1 MHRTLLLAEQLIAR
15 PSVTPL
21 DGDCQKL
28 IAERLTP
35 LGFVCETVESGPA
48 DFRVVNLWAKRSG
61 GIKTQ
66 TVRPELVQGFRQA
79 QPERSL
85 SQSEPKLNSKLL
97 IFAGHTDVVPTGPLE
112 QWTSNPFVPS
122 HRDGKLYGR
131 GASDMKTSIAA
142 FVVAVEEFLKANPNP
157 ALSLAFLL
165 TSDEEGPS
173 VDGTV
178 IMCDWLTKRGE
189 KLDYCIV
196 GEPTSVEKTGDMI
209 KNGRRGTMS
218 GKLTVKGVQGHI
230 AYPHLAENPI
240 HKFAPAMAA
249 LVSTE
254 WDKGN
259 EYFPATT
266 WQISNIH
273 GGTGASNVIPG
284 HAVIDFNFRFSTE
297 STPESLQKRLVDVL
311 VSTGLQ
317 PEKDFDLQW
326 TVGGLPFLTRP
337 GELVHAV
344 QTAIRA
350 ETGLETQLSTTGGT
364 SDGRFIAK
372 ICEQVIECGPPNAT
386 IHKIDEHI
394 VVADIEPLKNIYRKT
409 IENLEAALQTASKKV
424 PQSQV

>member
-1 MHRTLLLAEQLIAR
+1 MHRTLILAEQLISR

-28 IAERLTP
+28 IAERLAP

-48 DFRVVNLWAKRSG
+48 DFRVVNLWAKRASG
-61 GIKTQ
+61 VSNTPLAGVFSASTAI
-66 TVRPELVQGFRQA
+66 ENIA
-79 QPERSL
+79 IN
-85 SQSEPKLNSKLL
+85 PKNSKLL
-97 IFAGHTDVVPTGPLE
+97 VFAGHTDVVPTGPLD

-142 FVVAVEEFLKANPNP
+142 FVVAVEEFLKVNPNA

-259 EYFPATT
+259 EFFPVTT

-284 HAVIDFNFRFSTE
+284 HSVIDFNFRFSTE
-297 STPESLQKRLVDVL
+297 STAESLQKRLVDVL
-311 VSTGLQ
+311 ISNGLQ

-337 GELVHAV
+337 SELVHAV
-344 QTAIRA
+344 QAAIRA

-409 IENLEAALQTASKKV
+409 MENLEAALQAAL
-424 PQSQV
+424 

>member
-1 MHRTLLLAEQLIAR
+1 MHRTLILAEQLISR

-28 IAERLTP
+28 IAERLAP

-48 DFRVVNLWAKRSG
+48 DFRVINLWAKRASKASNNPVASVFTASTA
-61 GIKTQ
+61 I
-66 TVRPELVQGFRQA
+66 ENIA
-79 QPERSL
+79 IN
-85 SQSEPKLNSKLL
+85 PKKSKLL
-97 IFAGHTDVVPTGPLE
+97 VFAGHTDVVPTGPLE
-112 QWTSNPFVPS
+112 KWTSNPFVPS

-142 FVVAVEEFLKANPNP
+142 FVIAVEEFLVANPNP
-157 ALSLAFLL
+157 GLSLAFLL

-178 IMCDWLTKRGE
+178 VMCDWLTQRGE

-196 GEPTSVEKTGDMI
+196 GEPTSVERTGDMI

-240 HKFAPAMAA
+240 HKFAPALAN
-249 LVSTE
+249 LVNVE

-259 EYFPATT
+259 EFFPATT

-273 GGTGASNVIPG
+273 SGTGVSNVIPG

-297 STPESLQKRLVDVL
+297 STPESLQNRLIDVL
-311 VSTGLQ
+311 NATGLQ
-317 PEKDFDLQW
+317 AGKDFDLQW
-326 TVGGLPFLTRP
+326 TIGGLPFLTRP

-344 QTAIRA
+344 QAAIRA

-394 VVADIEPLKNIYRKT
+394 VVADIEPLKNIYRRT
-409 IENLEAALQTASKKV
+409 MENLEAGLTS
-424 PQSQV
+424 

>member
-1 MHRTLLLAEQLIAR
+1 MHRTLILAEQLISR

-21 DGDCQKL
+21 DGDCQKI
-28 IAERLTP
+28 IAERLAP

-48 DFRVVNLWAKRSG
+48 DFRVINLWAKRDSG
-61 GIKTQ
+61 ALATPN
-66 TVRPELVQGFRQA
+66 TSVERVFNAQA
-79 QPERSL
+79 AIEKIANSKP
-85 SQSEPKLNSKLL
+85 SKLL
-97 IFAGHTDVVPTGPLE
+97 VFAGHTDVVPTGPLE

-142 FVVAVEEFLKANPNP
+142 FVVAVEEFLKDNPTP
-157 ALSLAFLL
+157 LLSLSFLL

-173 VDGTV
+173 IDGTV
-178 IMCDWLTKRGE
+178 VMCKWLTERGE

-259 EYFPATT
+259 EFFPATT

-311 VSTGLQ
+311 ASSGLQ
-317 PEKDFDLQW
+317 PTKDFDLQW
-326 TVGGLPFLTRP
+326 TIGGLPFLTRP

-344 QTAIRA
+344 QAAIRA

-372 ICEQVIECGPPNAT
+372 ICDQVIECGPPNAT

-409 IENLEAALQTASKKV
+409 MENLEAALQAASAK
-424 PQSQV
+424 